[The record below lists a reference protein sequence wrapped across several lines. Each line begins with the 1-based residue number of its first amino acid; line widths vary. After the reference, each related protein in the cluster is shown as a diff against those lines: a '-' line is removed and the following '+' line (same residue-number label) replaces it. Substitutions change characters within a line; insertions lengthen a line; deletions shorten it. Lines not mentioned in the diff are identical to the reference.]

1 MSDDNDHPELA
12 GYQPGEGPVRRPVA
26 RHVMRVVVI
35 IGLIGL
41 VLPGLVVTIGTQ
53 VSTAAEACRIVV
65 DGTAPDATAANERFE
80 LMGPEG
86 PGWYCYA
93 QQFNGSD
100 VLLRFLGLIPGLRL
114 EPGGTQGG
122 VPA

>member
-1 MSDDNDHPELA
+1 MSDDDDHRELA
-12 GYQPGEGPVRRPVA
+12 DYVPGDGPVRRPVA

-53 VSTAAEACRIVV
+53 VSTAATACRIVV
-65 DGTAPDATAANERFE
+65 EGTAPDAVSANERFE

-93 QQFNGSD
+93 RQFDGSD
-100 VLLRFLGLIPGLRL
+100 QLLRFLGLIPGLRID
-114 EPGGTQGG
+114 PDGTQGG